1 LKGENEMKKL
11 VTICFVVLMFV
22 MVGLA
27 QADIISD
34 SGLDTSFED
43 MEGWWV
49 GGAGYG
55 TTEVY
60 YGQTNSDAHTGDYSV
75 RMGIDL
81 GDSGGWAVAVADSV
95 SADDATD
102 YTFSAYVKNLLGT
115 QGALMF
121 KAEYDGD
128 PYYSSGELFKTIPVS
143 GSWQLIEW
151 EFTTPGDVTTMVP
164 IFGINEVPDID
175 SDVLVD
181 DVSLVLTPSEPPV
194 IRHAGNTSA
203 SDFNAVIVV
212 FDQSLDPCTSQDTD
226 NYKVSNV
233 EPTQATLSGE
243 ADNCVYLT
251 TYQTMEPGET
261 YQVSCKDVENTTGQS
276 DPCWQSSN
284 NFTFQNIETETYEIM
299 LAQFPNGAYNMRFD
313 GVGRTEWEEGDN
325 IWISPYMASFAAQ
338 ALILANR
345 LSPDPN
351 LLESVD
357 DYLYWYATNMN
368 ENGTMY
374 DWEGEYPDF
383 ESTEDMDSTDSYASE
398 FILTSLMYY
407 EDTQDDDFLD
417 WVWPYIIKAAGAIDL
432 TLEDDDLTWAKPS
445 YHVKYL
451 MDNSEVWQGYSAA
464 ALLAEYKEDSARQ
477 TAWQDKADDVLA
489 ALDNELY
496 LGSTLSRYAMAKH
509 DNDSL
514 DTTFDEASPDGL
526 AQCLM
531 IRNVLSETNVS
542 RAEAVWEKTKQ
553 QFLPNGVP
561 YEHDTAPDIIVPT
574 WWVMAAGIAGDGD
587 SVYRD
592 ICYAK
597 IQQRYQ
603 ILPYIELMATHIF
616 AIYQEAVAAD
626 TDAPTPNP
634 ATFATAPYAT
644 GPYSIAMVATTGSD
658 AVGPV
663 RYYFDETS
671 GNPGGDDSGW
681 QISPSYTDTGLSA
694 STQYTY
700 TVQMRD
706 SIPNTGTASSPAN
719 ATTDAPPDTDPPTPN
734 PATFATAPYATG
746 SDSIAMVA
754 TTGSDASGPVQ
765 YYFDETS
772 GNPGGDDSDWQ
783 PSPSYTDTGL
793 SASTLYTYTVQM
805 RDSVPN
811 TGTASSPANAT
822 TDPEELLTN
831 AGFESNF
838 TDWATWGDAVINTSD
853 AHTGGKS
860 AELGGTNL
868 GGAYQTPINGSAGT
882 TYQISS
888 WVKGSGGTA
897 ELKIEFYDSGDELLY
912 EDQYVFYPTGSWAY
926 YSTSYEAPTNTSYIT
941 ATIVGRAGT
950 EVLFDDV
957 SFIVKEAPETV
968 FSDNFESSTDWTNN
982 WSAYG
987 AWNRVTARKYDG
999 SYSAEID
1006 GDVTDSALVSVSIDV
1021 SGKSSATI
1029 TFQWFI
1035 ETGLDTGEYLAF
1047 DTNVGSGWV
1056 QQVNRQGNVDT
1067 ENVWAG
1073 EEIIDVDVSGTSSM
1087 QIRFRG
1093 KMNKSNEDAYVDVV
1107 EVTAE

>member
-1 LKGENEMKKL
+1 M
-11 VTICFVVLMFV
+11 VV
-22 MVGLA
+22 MVSLA
-27 QADIISD
+27 QADLISD

-75 RMGIDL
+75 RMGIKL
-81 GDSGGWAVAVADSV
+81 GDSGGWAVGVAASI
-95 SADDATD
+95 SASGATE
-102 YTFSAYVKNLLGT
+102 YTFSAYVKNLLQT
-115 QGALMF
+115 EGALMF
-121 KAEYDGD
+121 KAEYNGNS
-128 PYYSSGELFKTIPVS
+128 YYNTGEMFKAIPVS
-143 GSWQLIEW
+143 GSWQLIKW
-151 EFTTPGDVTTMVP
+151 TYKTPSDVTTMVP

-181 DVSLVLTPSEPPV
+181 DVSLVVAPPTAPV

-203 SDFNAVIVV
+203 SDFNTVIVV
-212 FDQSLDPCTSQDTD
+212 FDRSLDPCTSQDTS
-226 NYKVSNV
+226 NYEVDSV
-233 EPTQATLSGE
+233 EPDQATLSGD
-243 ADNCVYLT
+243 ANNCVYLT
-251 TYQTMEPGET
+251 THQTMEPGET
-261 YQVSCKDVENTTGQS
+261 YLVRCRDVENTTGQS
-276 DPCWQSSN
+276 NPNWQSSN
-284 NFTFQNIETETYEIM
+284 DFTFQTIETETYEIM

-325 IWISPYMASFAAQ
+325 IWIMPYFASFAAQ
-338 ALILANR
+338 ALIFANR

-357 DYLYWYATNMN
+357 DYLHWYANNMN

-383 ESTEDMDSTDSYASE
+383 EPTGDMDSTDAYAAE

-407 EDTQDDDFLD
+407 EDTQDNDFLD
-417 WVWPYIIKAAGAIDL
+417 WVWPYIIDAAGAIDL

-464 ALLAEYKEDSARQ
+464 ATLAEYKEDSTRQ
-477 TAWQDKADDVLA
+477 TAWQGKADDVLA
-489 ALDNELY
+489 ALENELY
-496 LGSTLSRYAMAKH
+496 LGSTLSRYAMAKFE
-509 DNDSL
+509 DDSL
-514 DTTFDEASPDGL
+514 DTIFDGASPDGL

-542 RAEAVWEKTKQ
+542 RAQAVWPKTKQ
-553 QFLPNGVP
+553 QFLPSGVP
-561 YEHDTAPDIIVPT
+561 YAHDTAQDILVPT
-574 WWVMAAGIAGDGD
+574 WWVMAAGIAGDAN

-597 IQQRYQ
+597 TQQMYQ
-603 ILPYIELMATHIF
+603 TVPYIELMATHIF

-626 TDAPTPNP
+626 ASAPTPNP

-644 GPYSIAMVATTGSD
+644 GSNSIAMVATTGSD

-671 GNPGGDDSGW
+671 GNPGGSDSGWQISASYTDTGLTASTQYTYTVQMRDSIPNTGTASSPANATTAPPPDTDPPTPNPATFASPPSADSSSAISMTATTGSDASGPVQYYFDETSGNPGGSDSDW

-706 SIPNTGTASSPAN
+706 SIPNTGTASSPAS
-719 ATTDAPPDTDPPTPN
+719 ATTDA
-734 PATFATAPYATG
+734 
-746 SDSIAMVA
+746 
-754 TTGSDASGPVQ
+754 SG
-765 YYFDETS
+765 
-772 GNPGGDDSDWQ
+772 
-783 PSPSYTDTGL
+783 
-793 SASTLYTYTVQM
+793 
-805 RDSVPN
+805 
-811 TGTASSPANAT
+811 
-822 TDPEELLTN
+822 ELLTN
-831 AGFESNF
+831 TSFESNF

-853 AHTGGKS
+853 AHTGNKS

-868 GGAYQTPINGSAGT
+868 GGAYQTPIAASVGT
-882 TYQISS
+882 TYRLSS
-888 WVKGSGGTA
+888 WVKSSGGTA

-912 EDQYVFYPTGSWAY
+912 EDMYVFDPTSSWAY

-957 SFIVKEAPETV
+957 SFMETV

-1006 GDVTDSALVSVSIDV
+1006 GNVTDSALVSVSIDV

-1029 TFQWFI
+1029 TLQWFI
-1035 ETGLDTGEYLAF
+1035 EAGLDTGEYLAF

-1056 QQVNRQGNVDT
+1056 QQADRQGNVDT

-1093 KMNKSNEDAYVDVV
+1093 KMNKSNENAYVDVV